1 MCVVGC
7 FKKRTPN
14 QEGSQIQASVRA
26 DGECTSKGSLVVV
39 QASADVRTTNQLI
52 IHHPS
57 PAQGVGNVC
66 GMYESYWSHPSVRP
80 GPQEWV
86 GGCWEAS
93 PDIHSCVCVLCLS
106 SCCLFAHCIVLDVC
120 VCVRCF
126 YLYFTFLLKQCCCC
140 CCLSKDRHDAVT
152 RVWPSCR
159 MANDRHD
166 LVSGAGALWVF
177 YARVSC
183 THYSRVTGSEELVRL
198 CCLCVC
204 V

>member
-1 MCVVGC
+1 MYVKGKPCCGSGKC
-7 FKKRTPN
+7 RRKNNQPTNHPSSFSCSRGWKRGT
-14 QEGSQIQASVRA
+14 
-26 DGECTSKGSLVVV
+26 ECT
-39 QASADVRTTNQLI
+39 R
-52 IHHPS
+52 
-57 PAQGVGNVC
+57 
-66 GMYESYWSHPSVRP
+66 SVRP
-80 GPQEWV
+80 GLGTGSVV
-86 GGCWEAS
+86 GCREAS
-93 PDIHSCVCVLCLS
+93 PDRYIHSCVCVCLCVLCLS

-140 CCLSKDRHDAVT
+140 LSKDRHDAVT

-166 LVSGAGALWVF
+166 LVSAEEGALWVF

-183 THYSRVTGSEELVRL
+183 THYSRVTGSVELVRL